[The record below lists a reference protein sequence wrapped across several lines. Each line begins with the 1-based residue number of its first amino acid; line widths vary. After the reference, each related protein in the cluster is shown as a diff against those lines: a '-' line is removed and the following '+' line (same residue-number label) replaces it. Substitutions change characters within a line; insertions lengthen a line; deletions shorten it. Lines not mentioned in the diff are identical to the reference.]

1 MNLDEAITALWLT
14 KAHWPNFTVMSGDKQ
29 ALQAGACLDVLGDI
43 GLSDVRKALAELD
56 ADGLEF
62 PPTPG
67 QIRTAVLASRGL
79 TAPDF
84 DQALTE
90 VLDSIRRYGTTPH
103 WMYQDGHQRPV
114 RPDPSH
120 PAIAEAVK
128 AMGGWQTIG
137 QSEMSEA
144 WRAQFRGAYEAAAK
158 RADREAKAPPIVRE
172 LAERAAE
179 ALALPVG
186 EGTP

>member
-14 KAHWPNFTVMSGDKQ
+14 KSHWPNFTVLTGEKQ
-29 ALQAGACLDVLGDI
+29 ALQAGAWLDVLSDI
-43 GLSDVRKALAELD
+43 SLGDVRVALTQLD

-67 QIRTAVLASRGL
+67 QVRASVLARRGL

-90 VLDSIRRYGTTPH
+90 VLDSLRRYGTTPSSWSLSSH
-103 WMYQDGHQRPV
+103 RPKE

-128 AMGGWQTIG
+128 AMGGWSTIG
-137 QSEMSEA
+137 QSNMGES
-144 WRAQFRGAYEAAAK
+144 WRAQFRNAYEAAAK
-158 RADREAKAPPIVRE
+158 RADREAMAPPIVRE
-172 LAERAAE
+172 LDAGVAEP
-179 ALALPVG
+179 LALPVG
-186 EGTP
+186 EEAS